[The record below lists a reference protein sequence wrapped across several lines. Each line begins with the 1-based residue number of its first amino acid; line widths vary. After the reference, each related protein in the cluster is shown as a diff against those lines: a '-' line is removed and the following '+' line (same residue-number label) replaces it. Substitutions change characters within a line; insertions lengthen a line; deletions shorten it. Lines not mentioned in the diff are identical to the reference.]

1 MKNMAEHCSN
11 PDHVRQASA
20 ERAPAPAGLAREVL
34 APQSPYAGLGV
45 ILVSAMAMMMAMGSS
60 VLVIGA
66 RMSQRCSSSAERAQL
81 TLPVAQ
87 SWHTSGTRAASDQT
101 PCGTPIY
108 HSHHDGSISVHYR
121 ACDPSELGAVSPAQP
136 ERFDGAAT
144 GSAEPITVQLRR
156 AP

>member
-1 MKNMAEHCSN
+1 MTNMAEHCSN

-20 ERAPAPAGLAREVL
+20 ERAPAPASLAREVL

-66 RMSQRCSSSAERAQL
+66 RMSQRCSSSAERAQP

-87 SWHTSGTRAASDQT
+87 SWHTSGTRAPSDQT

-108 HSHHDGSISVHYR
+108 HSHRDGSISVHYH
-121 ACDPSELGAVSPAQP
+121 ACDPREFGAASPAQP
-136 ERFDGAAT
+136 ERANGDSSAT
-144 GSAEPITVQLRR
+144 T
-156 AP
+156 